1 MHRTKQLLSTI
12 QSSPVFL
19 LHLFFIGMAVLF
31 IALWGWRVEDLRA
44 SLHKEFRFRGEIAL
58 RSIADQLAG
67 ALDGHFH
74 DLTFFRRS
82 FLELDQNPLLLT
94 PEKKAAM
101 IAFQSTHRGIAAIN
115 LLDAQANKIIW
126 SSEGQLPTPLLKA
139 TEFTQLKRNPDY
151 LVGRPVVLLPG
162 KIWVMPIREHL
173 LNHQGRVAGYI
184 GSPFRL
190 SFLKN
195 IHTPADMDILITGA
209 GHVPVAFWKSG
220 TWQLPA
226 LQDHWTGHYLRVEV
240 PGYPWAAYA
249 RWSPSEFAHN
259 FWRQNIWQSV
269 PFVVILLFL
278 LILDRLSVRFLRQLL
293 DLRQYQQA
301 ALMMQQSLL
310 VQAEPKAMYARLMQT
325 IVRET
330 NAVAAFVFVPDQL
343 TESLQISVL
352 EADQKDLRESLLAWI
367 TALNPKDL
375 RNGSFLPERV
385 FCSGQ
390 AEEIRFLD
398 EVMETSPVMER
409 RPQLRR
415 IRSMIAYPIILQDAA
430 QVEAVLVVAHAET
443 KHFSQALKALIGQL
457 ASSVG
462 LALTLW
468 KRHNALAD
476 AEAEIRQVAYYDSLT
491 GLANRRLLNERLE
504 EGLAS
509 ASQNSQSI
517 ALGILDVDDFKK
529 VNDEYG
535 HNAGDTLLVIIA
547 RRLEEALRTSD
558 CVARWGGDEFVLLFE
573 GLEKRQVLEDVLLR
587 LERALESPAKLAQG
601 VVLPV
606 RVSLGVCF
614 CKDAGLIENQD
625 AMLRCADQALYA
637 IKAKKLERSR
647 FWMIYDADLQLQ
659 PESEA
664 LGDTATQ

>member
-1 MHRTKQLLSTI
+1 MHRTKQFLSTI
-12 QSSPVFL
+12 QSSPIFL

-31 IALWGWRVEDLRA
+31 ITLWGWRFEDLRA
-44 SLHKEFRFRGEIAL
+44 SLHKEFRYKGEIAL

-67 ALDGHFH
+67 NLDGHFH

-82 FLELDQNPLLLT
+82 LLELDQNPLLLT
-94 PEKKAAM
+94 TEKKAAM
-101 IAFQSTHRGIAAIN
+101 IAFQRTHPAIAAIN

-162 KIWVMPIREHL
+162 KIWVMPMREHL
-173 LNHQGRVAGYI
+173 LNHQGQVVGYI

-190 SFLKN
+190 SRLKN
-195 IHTPADMDILITGA
+195 IHTPEDMDILIKGA
-209 GHVPVAFWKSG
+209 GHIPVAFWKSG

-226 LQDHWTGHYLRVEV
+226 PQDHWTGQYLRVEV
-240 PGYPWAAYA
+240 PGYPWTAYV
-249 RWSPSEFAHN
+249 RWSSLAFAHN
-259 FWRQNIWQSV
+259 FWRQNIWQSI
-269 PFVVILLFL
+269 PFIVILLFL

-301 ALMMQQSLL
+301 ALLTQQSLL
-310 VQAEPKAMYARLMQT
+310 VQAEPKVMYARLVQT

-330 NAVAAFVFVPDQL
+330 NAVAAFVLVPDPM
-343 TESLQISVL
+343 TESLQISAL
-352 EADQKDLRESLLAWI
+352 GADQKDLRESLLTWI

-385 FCSGQ
+385 FRLGK
-390 AEEIRFLD
+390 AEEIRFRD
-398 EVMETSPVMER
+398 EMTENSPAMER

-430 QVEAVLVVAHAET
+430 QVEAVLVVAHAKT

-476 AEAEIRQVAYYDSLT
+476 AEAEIRKVAYYDSLT

-504 EGLAS
+504 KGLTR

-517 ALGILDVDDFKK
+517 ALGILDVDDFKG
-529 VNDEYG
+529 VNDQYG
-535 HNAGDTLLVIIA
+535 HDAGDALLVIIA

-573 GLEKRQVLEDVLLR
+573 GLEKRQVLEAVLLR
-587 LERALESPAKLAQG
+587 LERVLESPAKLSHDLL
-601 VVLPV
+601 LPV
-606 RVSLGVCF
+606 RVSLGICF

-637 IKAKKLERSR
+637 IKAKKLERSQ
-647 FWMIYDADLQLQ
+647 FWMVYDADLQLQ

-664 LGDTATQ
+664 FGDKVT

>member
-1 MHRTKQLLSTI
+1 
-12 QSSPVFL
+12 
-19 LHLFFIGMAVLF
+19 MAVLF
-31 IALWGWRVEDLRA
+31 IALWGWRAEDLRA
-44 SLHKEFRFRGEIAL
+44 SLHKEYRYRGEIAL

-67 ALDGHFH
+67 NLDGHFH

-82 FLELDQNPLLLT
+82 LLELDQNPQLLT
-94 PEKKAAM
+94 SAKKSAM
-101 IAFQSTHRGIAAIN
+101 ITFQSTHRGIAAIH
-115 LLDAQANKIIW
+115 LLDAQAKKIIW
-126 SSEGQLPTPLLKA
+126 SSEGQSPIPLLKV

-151 LVGRPVVLLPG
+151 LIGRRVVLLKN
-162 KIWVMPIREHL
+162 KIWVMPMREHL
-173 LNHQGRVAGYI
+173 LNHQGQVVGYI

-190 SFLKN
+190 SRLKN

-209 GHVPVAFWKSG
+209 SHIPVAFWKSG

-226 LQDHWTGHYLRVEV
+226 PQDRWTGHYLRVEV
-240 PGYPWAAYA
+240 PGYPWTAYV
-249 RWSPSEFAHN
+249 RWSSSAFAHN
-259 FWRQNIWQSV
+259 FWRQNIWQSI
-269 PFVVILLFL
+269 PFIAILLFL

-301 ALMMQQSLL
+301 ALLMQQSLL
-310 VQAEPKAMYARLMQT
+310 IQTKPKAMYARLVET

-330 NAVAAFVFVPDQL
+330 NAVAAFVLGPDPM

-352 EADQKDLRESLLAWI
+352 EADQKDLRESLVTWI
-367 TALNPKDL
+367 TAPNLKDL

-385 FCSGQ
+385 FRSGQ
-390 AEEIRFLD
+390 AEEIRFRD
-398 EVMETSPVMER
+398 EVTENSPVMEK

-430 QVEAVLVVAHAET
+430 QVEAVLVVAHAKT

-457 ASSVG
+457 VSSVG

-476 AEAEIRQVAYYDSLT
+476 AEAEIRKVAYYDSLT
-491 GLANRRLLNERLE
+491 GLANRRLLNERLQK
-504 EGLAS
+504 GLAR

-517 ALGILDVDDFKK
+517 ALGILDVDDFKR
-529 VNDEYG
+529 VNDQYG
-535 HNAGDTLLVIIA
+535 HDAGDALLVIIA
-547 RRLEEALRTSD
+547 RRLEEALRSAD

-587 LERALESPAKLAQG
+587 LERALESPAKLSHG
-601 VVLPV
+601 VLLPV
-606 RVSLGVCF
+606 RVSLGIYF
-614 CKDAGLIENQD
+614 CKDAGMIENQD
-625 AMLRCADQALYA
+625 VMLRCADQALYA

-647 FWMIYDADLQLQ
+647 FWMIYDAELRLQS
-659 PESEA
+659 ESEA
-664 LGDTATQ
+664 LGDMATQ